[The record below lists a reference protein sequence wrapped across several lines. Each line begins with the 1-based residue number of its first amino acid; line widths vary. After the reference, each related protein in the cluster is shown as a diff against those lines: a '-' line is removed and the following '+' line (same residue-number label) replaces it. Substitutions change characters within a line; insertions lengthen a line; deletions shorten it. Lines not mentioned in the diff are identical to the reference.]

1 MAKNVKGITIEFRG
15 ETTKL
20 ERALKTVK
28 KESSEID
35 KELRNVN
42 RELKF
47 NPSNVELIAQKQT
60 LLKEKIQASEQAL
73 KQFKEM
79 EKDLKGQGVD
89 ENSAEFRT
97 LRQNIIKAESQL
109 KNFKKEL
116 NSISSAK
123 LTALGNKAKEVG
135 NKIQSAGR
143 KMQGLSATT
152 AMAGGAAVAVAAD
165 FDKSMSYVQALTGA
179 TGDEFEALRNKAREM
194 GATTKFSATEAGE
207 AMGYMALAG
216 WKTKDMLNGLEGI
229 LNLAAAAGTD
239 LATTSDIVTDSLTAM
254 GYSAEDAGRMADV
267 MAAAQANSNVTVETM
282 GETFQYAAAVAGSLG
297 YSMEDLALATG
308 LMGNAGIK
316 GSQAGTSLRSMMTNL
331 AAPTKEGAAMMSKL
345 GISLTDAEGK
355 MKPLRVVIEEM
366 RASFAGLSETEQTA
380 AAKALVGK
388 NAMTG
393 FLSVIN
399 ASESDFNKLEKA
411 IDGSAGSAEDMS
423 EVMLDNLGG
432 QLTILKSGLQE
443 MGIAMSETLT
453 PIISAI
459 AEKIQGLVSWFNDLS
474 EGQQRAITII
484 LLLTSV
490 AGPLLTMLG
499 IFIGAL
505 GQIILFGQTL
515 IPVLA
520 GVGAAEMA
528 TLGPILLLV
537 AGIAAVIA
545 IGVLLYKNW
554 DTIKAKAK
562 DLAEFLKV
570 GFLQIWEWTKKA
582 FTGIGNAMISP
593 FKKAYEFIKK
603 AVEWI
608 KSMFPI
614 NIGNIL
620 GKIKLP
626 HFGIKPKGWKPGDLL
641 QGSIPTLGV
650 NWYKT
655 GGIFNSPSIIGVGEG
670 KSSEAVMPLDKF
682 WAKMD
687 NLTQSIVSAIQ
698 LGLSG
703 RAQAEAIDLT
713 VNLGGAKV
721 GEEIV
726 RLYDRTKKAVG

>member
-60 LLKEKIQASEQAL
+60 LLKEKINASEQAL
-73 KQFKEM
+73 KQFKDM
-79 EKDLKGQGVD
+79 EKDMKGQGVD

-135 NKIQSAGR
+135 NKIQNAGK
-143 KMQGLSATT
+143 KMQGLSTTT

-165 FDKSMSYVQALTGA
+165 FDTSMSYVQALTGA
-179 TGDEFEALRNKAREM
+179 TGEEFEALKNKAREM

-216 WKTKDMLNGLEGI
+216 WDTNDMLNGLEGI
-229 LNLAAAAGTD
+229 LNLAAASGTD

-267 MAAAQANSNVTVETM
+267 MSAAQANSNVTVETM
-282 GETFQYAAAVAGSLG
+282 GETFQYAASVAGSLG

-331 AAPTKEGAAMMSKL
+331 AAPTKTGAAMMEKL
-345 GISLTDAEGK
+345 GISLTDAEGN
-355 MKPLRVVIEEM
+355 MKPLRVVMEEL
-366 RASFAGLSETEQTA
+366 RGSFSGLSETEKTA
-380 AAKALVGK
+380 AAQALVGK

-393 FLSVIN
+393 FLSIIN
-399 ASESDFNKLEKA
+399 ASEGDFNKLEQA
-411 IDGSAGSAEDMS
+411 IDGSSGAAEEMS

-443 MGIAMSETLT
+443 MGIAMGETLT
-453 PIISAI
+453 PIVSAL
-459 AEKIQGLVSWFNDLS
+459 ADKIQGLISWFNGLS
-474 EGQQRAITII
+474 KGQQRAITII
-484 LLLTSV
+484 MLLISV
-490 AGPLLTMLG
+490 AGPLLTMIG
-499 IFIGAL
+499 IFIGAI
-505 GQIILFGQTL
+505 GQIILFAQTL

-520 GVGAAEMA
+520 AVGGAELAM
-528 TLGPILLLV
+528 LGPILLIV
-537 AGIAAVIA
+537 AAIAAVIA

-562 DLAEFLKV
+562 ELAEFLKG
-570 GFLQIWEWTKKA
+570 GFMQIWEWTKKA
-582 FTGIGNAMISP
+582 FTGIGNAMMSP
-593 FKKAYEFIKK
+593 FRKAYDFIKGIVGFIKK
-603 AVEWI
+603 L
-608 KSMFPI
+608 FPI
-614 NIGNIL
+614 NVGKLI

-626 HFGIKPKGWKPGDLL
+626 HFSISPKGWSPMDLL
-641 QGSIPTLGV
+641 YGSIPQLGI

-655 GGIFNSPSIIGVGEG
+655 GGIFNSPSVIGVGEG
-670 KSSEAVMPLDKF
+670 KSAEAVLPLDQF
-682 WAKMD
+682 WSKMD
-687 NLTQSIVSAIQ
+687 NMTSALVAAMQ
-698 LGLSG
+698 VGFASQPAAG
-703 RAQAEAIDLT
+703 D
-713 VNLGGAKV
+713 VNVVVELGGTKV
-721 GEEIV
+721 GEQIV
-726 RLYDRTKKAVG
+726 KLYDRTKKAVG